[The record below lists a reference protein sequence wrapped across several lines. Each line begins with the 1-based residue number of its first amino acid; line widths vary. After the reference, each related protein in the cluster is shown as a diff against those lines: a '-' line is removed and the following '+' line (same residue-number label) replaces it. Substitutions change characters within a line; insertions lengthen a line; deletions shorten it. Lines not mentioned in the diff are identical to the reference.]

1 MQDYQRNT
9 TLVHRV
15 TQRNT
20 QSYTVKNSEKH
31 CDLEKTNYMQLN
43 DITHEILD
51 SAYKV
56 HSALG
61 PGLLESA
68 YQACLVYELRKK
80 GLSVEVEKALPLI
93 YEEMKLECGYRIDIL
108 VENQVVVELKCVE
121 AFRDVH
127 TAQVLTYLKLSGCK
141 VGLLLN
147 FYTKSLKNGIK
158 RLIL

>member
-1 MQDYQRNT
+1 MEII
-9 TLVHRV
+9 
-15 TQRNT
+15 
-20 QSYTVKNSEKH
+20 K
-31 CDLEKTNYMQLN
+31 
-43 DITHEILD
+43 ITHEILD

-68 YQACLVYELRKK
+68 YQACLVYELKK
-80 GLSVEVEKALPLI
+80 KDLKVEIEKPLPLI
-93 YEEMKLECGYRIDIL
+93 YEEIKLECGYRIDIL
-108 VENQVVVELKCVE
+108 VENQVVIELKTVE
-121 AFRDVH
+121 AFTDVH
-127 TAQVLTYLKLSGCK
+127 SAQVLTYLKLSGCK